1 MVCRS
6 YRSFN
11 PAVKP
16 TAGLIVLYKRRE
28 LPIGAPYG
36 ELFSVKFY
44 FVGLQKIV
52 KCRALDYF
60 CQMCYNKL
68 IYYV

>member
-1 MVCRS
+1 M
-6 YRSFN
+6 
-11 PAVKP
+11 
-16 TAGLIVLYKRRE
+16 
-28 LPIGAPYG
+28 PIGAPYG